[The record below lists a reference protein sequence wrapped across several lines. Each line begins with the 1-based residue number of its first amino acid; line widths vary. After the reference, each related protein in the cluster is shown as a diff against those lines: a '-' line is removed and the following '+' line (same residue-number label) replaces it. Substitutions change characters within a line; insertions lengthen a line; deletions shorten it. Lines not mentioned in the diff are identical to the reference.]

1 MISFAYMTKA
11 QLDALTLTATDPK
24 KKIEIDRL
32 YFCTDNNRIYKY
44 NTTLSKFESYGERIE
59 ILTESQL
66 PIAPVP
72 DTLYVCYDNGKI
84 IYYNNGGYQTI
95 IDPGKILT
103 ATIPSNASV
112 WTHDTTNNAYTI
124 TINMAGM
131 KSTDV
136 PTADI
141 VADKNSTIF
150 KAQAKA
156 WSNIYCIDS
165 QDNKFTV
172 YAFAIPDT
180 DIPIR
185 FKY

>member
-11 QLDALTLTATDPK
+11 QLDSLSLTATDQK

-44 NTTLSKFESYGERIE
+44 NTVLSKFESYGQNVE
-59 ILTESQL
+59 ILTEDQL

-72 DTLYVCYDNGKI
+72 DTLYVCYDSGKI
-84 IYYNNGGYQTI
+84 IYYTTSGYRTI

-103 ATIPSNASV
+103 ATIPSAASE

-124 TINMAGM
+124 TINMPEM

-136 PTADI
+136 PTADLI
-141 VADKNSTIF
+141 ADTNSTVF

-156 WSNIYCIDS
+156 WSNIYNIDS
-165 QDNKFTV
+165 QDNKFKV